1 MANKS
6 RATRSLAS
14 MIAVTVI
21 GVLVYRIGAHVPL
34 PGIALQVPFD
44 KDFIAAA
51 SMLSGATLTQAT
63 FFGLGVMPYVMAQI
77 IMQVLQTCIPSIKR
91 VAKDGAAGRN
101 KVVQWTRR
109 LTVAF
114 AAVSAALYLLTAT
127 VTIGGID
134 DILLKTLDGII
145 LVAGAVTL
153 MRIGEVID
161 ERGLGQGMSVIIAA
175 SILSQVPSAISSAI
189 LADDTKMQATIA
201 LILFVVTVP
210 IVVWMECSIKKIPL
224 MRAAVATT
232 DNVEQYLPIRLIVA
246 GVVPVIFASAIRSLP
261 TFVMGFI
268 PMTDLTLY
276 LNVYSFMNGWPGLAI
291 EAALIIVFSFFYIAL
306 AFDCDEIAENLAKS
320 GAYIADADV
329 APGKETASYIRRI
342 VMQVTIPGSILLMVV
357 AMIPSVVS
365 LTTGNTLVSA
375 LGGTSLII
383 VADTVIRIA
392 DQVRAERLVAKTSI

>member
-44 KDFIAAA
+44 QDFVAAA

-63 FFGLGVMPYVMAQI
+63 FFGLGVMPYIMAQI
-77 IMQVLQTCIPSIKR
+77 IMQMLQTCIPAIKR
-91 VAKDGAAGRN
+91 VSKDGAAGRN
-101 KVVQWTRR
+101 KIVQWTRR
-109 LTVAF
+109 LTVIFAAF
-114 AAVSAALYLLTAT
+114 AAVAYLFTAT
-127 VTIGGID
+127 VTIGGINE
-134 DILLKTLDGII
+134 IVLKVLDGII

-153 MRIGEVID
+153 MRIGEIID

-175 SILSQVPSAISSAI
+175 SILSQVPAAISSAI
-189 LADDTKMQATIA
+189 MANDTKIQAAVA
-201 LILFVVTVP
+201 LGLFIITVP

-232 DNVEQYLPIRLIVA
+232 DHVEQYLPIRLIVA
-246 GVVPVIFASAIRSLP
+246 GVVPVIFASMLRSLP
-261 TFVMGFI
+261 TFIMGLI
-268 PMTDLTLY
+268 PTNDLTMY

-291 EAALIIVFSFFYIAL
+291 EALLIILFSFLYIAL
-306 AFDCDEIAENLAKS
+306 AFDCDEMAENLAKS

-329 APGKETASYIRRI
+329 APGKDTANYIRRI

-365 LTTGNTLVSA
+365 LTTGNTLVAA

-392 DQVRAERLVAKTSI
+392 DQVHAERLVTKASV